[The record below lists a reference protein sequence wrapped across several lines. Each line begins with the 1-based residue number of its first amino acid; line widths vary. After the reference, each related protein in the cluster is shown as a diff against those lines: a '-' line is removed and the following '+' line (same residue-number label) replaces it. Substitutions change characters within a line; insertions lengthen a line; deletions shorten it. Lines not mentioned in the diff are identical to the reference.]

1 LQGIFYKLNIYEYH
15 LITMGSFQC
24 NTEKKDDY
32 LRIIIERKMDNK
44 DTTLDKKIHNE
55 ILRIKGLM
63 EYKFDIDDN
72 EVIKHI

>member
-1 LQGIFYKLNIYEYH
+1 
-15 LITMGSFQC
+15 MGSLQC

-32 LRIIIERKMDNK
+32 LRIIIERKMENK
-44 DTTLDKKIHNE
+44 DSTLDKKIHNE

-72 EVIKHI
+72 EVIKHIYKVKIDNRSSL